1 MMQLVINSIDFRGSI
16 VDGPGIRTVLY
27 VQGCDL
33 ACRGCHNPS
42 TWDVSKGKSVET
54 GDLMVELRAK
64 VHNKKLTI
72 SGGEPLQQYPAV
84 LELLT
89 GLSDFDIALYTGFN
103 LDRVPKEILRL
114 LRYVKV
120 GRYIHEKG
128 STVLP
133 YVGSSNQQFINL
145 QGEHGEGHTVR

>member
-1 MMQLVINSIDFRGSI
+1 
-16 VDGPGIRTVLY
+16 
-27 VQGCDL
+27 
-33 ACRGCHNPS
+33 
-42 TWDVSKGKSVET
+42 
-54 GDLMVELRAK
+54 MVELRAK